1 MVKALLVTGLA
12 VSIVGGAG
20 YLGLRSLG
28 EEAKATFEEVNRA
41 LEGSATGEGKAS
53 AQDVAE
59 YIERYRAGARRA
71 ECREGV
77 KGWDYVCVFTD
88 GDGRRRKVGI
98 MVGPVQPTQMSPL
111 VAARDRLPTPG
122 N

>member
-28 EEAKATFEEVNRA
+28 EDAKATFEEVNRA

-59 YIERYRAGARRA
+59 YIERYRSGARRA
-71 ECREGV
+71 ECRVGI

-88 GDGRRRKVGI
+88 GDGRRRKVGVV
-98 MVGPVQPTQMSPL
+98 VGSTQPTHMSPL
-111 VAARDRLPTPG
+111 VGARDRLPTPG

>member
-1 MVKALLVTGLA
+1 MLKALLVTGLA

-41 LEGSATGEGKAS
+41 LEGSAAGEGKAS
-53 AQDVAE
+53 TQDVAE
-59 YIERYRAGARRA
+59 YIERYRSGARRA
-71 ECREGV
+71 ECREGI
-77 KGWDYVCVFTD
+77 KGWDYVCLFTD

-111 VAARDRLPTPG
+111 VGPRDRLPTPG

>member
-28 EEAKATFEEVNRA
+28 EDAEATFEEVNSA
-41 LEGSATGEGKAS
+41 LEGSASGEGKAS

-59 YIERYRAGARRA
+59 YIERYRSGARRA
-71 ECREGV
+71 ECREGI

-88 GDGRRRKVGI
+88 GDGLRRKVGVV
-98 MVGPVQPTQMSPL
+98 VGSTQPTHMSPL
-111 VAARDRLPTPG
+111 VGANDRLPTPG